1 MRLTGAAPSAP
12 ATAANNALHTAR
24 LHLEPLTEAH
34 CVEMYD
40 ALQDERMYAFI
51 PDRRPGDR
59 AAVSRGLRRGR

>member
-1 MRLTGAAPSAP
+1 M
-12 ATAANNALHTAR
+12 
-24 LHLEPLTEAH
+24 TEAH